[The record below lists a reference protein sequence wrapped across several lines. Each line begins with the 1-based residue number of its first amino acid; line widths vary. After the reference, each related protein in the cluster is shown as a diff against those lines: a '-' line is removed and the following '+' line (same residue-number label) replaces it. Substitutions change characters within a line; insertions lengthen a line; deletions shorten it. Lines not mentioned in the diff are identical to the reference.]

1 MTKRPRADTALW
13 LADDVEA
20 AIVEDKTGEAVFH
33 TAAMANVWVE
43 LSASGSTAHGPA
55 LRIRLVSDQ
64 HPQLAKRKQAEGL
77 KSKPVLASAKG
88 MQKHSKGSACV
99 NVDSSGF
106 HMQSPAGAA
115 WPAGVQ
121 AGAAVQATSS
131 VDSKTM
137 HNNAIGRADDQESK
151 KGEGR
156 PAASKQQHRRA
167 ANREL
172 GTIAAVLASNSVFE
186 ESELSLAGLNLG
198 CNTAIASADVHQD
211 LVHAQASADQQLVS
225 CKTLPVVIELL
236 EGHAVNAANC
246 TRASGVWQAQLRLGK
261 VKAKVNASLTLSTR
275 MSRLQTKLHASS
287 RLIADL
293 QSSVC

>member
-1 MTKRPRADTALW
+1 MVYMTKRPRTNTALW

-20 AIVEDKTGEAVFH
+20 AMVEDKTGEAVFQ

-55 LRIRLVSDQ
+55 LRIRLVSEQ
-64 HPQLAKRKQAEGL
+64 HPQLAERKQAEGL
-77 KSKPVLASAKG
+77 TSKPVLASAKG
-88 MQKHSKGSACV
+88 MQKHSKGTPCV
-99 NVDSSGF
+99 NIDSSGF
-106 HMQSPAGAA
+106 HMRSPAGAA
-115 WPAGVQ
+115 WPAAVQ

-137 HNNAIGRADDQESK
+137 HNNAIGRADAQESK

-156 PAASKQQHRRA
+156 SAASKQQHRRA

-172 GTIAAVLASNSVFE
+172 GTIAAVLASSFVFD
-186 ESELSLAGLNLG
+186 ESELSLAGLHLG

-225 CKTLPVVIELL
+225 CTALPVVTDR
-236 EGHAVNAANC
+236 HAVNAANC
-246 TRASGVWQAQLRLGK
+246 TGASGVWQAQLRLGK
-261 VKAKVNASLTLSTR
+261 VKAKVDASLTSSDR
-275 MSRLQTKLHASS
+275 MNRLQTKLQAYSIS
-287 RLIADL
+287 GDSL
-293 QSSVC
+293 QTGMC

>member
-1 MTKRPRADTALW
+1 MIKRPGTDTALW

-20 AIVEDKTGEAVFH
+20 AIVEDKTGEAVFQI
-33 TAAMANVWVE
+33 AAMANVWVE
-43 LSASGSTAHGPA
+43 LSGSGSTAHGPA

-64 HPQLAKRKQAEGL
+64 HPQLAERKQAEGPT
-77 KSKPVLASAKG
+77 SKPVLASAKG

-99 NVDSSGF
+99 NIDSSGF

-131 VDSKTM
+131 VDSKAM
-137 HNNAIGRADDQESK
+137 HNNAIGRADAQEGK

-156 PAASKQQHRRA
+156 SAASKQQHRRA
-167 ANREL
+167 ANRKL
-172 GTIAAVLASNSVFE
+172 GTIAAVLASNFVFE
-186 ESELSLAGLNLG
+186 ESKLSLAGLNLG
-198 CNTAIASADVHQD
+198 CNTAIASADVRQD

-225 CKTLPVVIELL
+225 CKALPVVIE
-236 EGHAVNAANC
+236 GHTVNAANC